1 MSSPNGE
8 PLRKGFKLSLN
19 REPLKVPN
27 DHREWKALMKRIEE
41 LEALVD
47 ELRNPLPAPETGDG
61 VYEVPARWVR
71 Y

>member
-1 MSSPNGE
+1 M
-8 PLRKGFKLSLN
+8 N
-19 REPLKVPN
+19 REPLSVPR

-47 ELRNPLPAPETGDG
+47 ELRNPAQAPETGDG